1 MPDQKKTRSVSGKPR
16 EFRRKTRYSGRGK
29 QVWIY
34 LGKFLRMLIY
44 QNDWKVFP
52 ISALIAGLLAY
63 VIRTDFM
70 RTMEGTL
77 KGAFAITCVA
87 LWNGCFNSI
96 QVICRERDIIKR
108 EHRAGMHITSYVI
121 AHMIYEGL
129 LCLGQT
135 ALTLYV
141 FNAVGIDFG
150 SKGILTRS
158 LWLDLA
164 ITIFLITFAAD
175 MLALLIS
182 SIVRT
187 TTSAMTVMPFVLI
200 FQLVFSGG
208 IFSLPAWTRPLTNI
222 TLSNPGLTC
231 ICAQSNYNSLPM
243 ASAWNALRGMRDTEI
258 GGTFRL
264 EDVLKYADEENAQNS
279 ELIRELRDVDL
290 SKILQGDRVDM
301 ETAGTEAA
309 GVEASGVEAAAN
321 EAAGVET
328 AGTEAVGVE
337 AAGNEAAGVEASG
350 SEAVG
355 NEAAG
360 IEAAGV
366 DAGNAPEGGIKSAEG
381 ENLPQDG
388 TNHEIPQITVGQ
400 VLDAL
405 AQDPTLEELRSR
417 EFTGSVTI
425 GEIIDIFGEKEVKKS
440 VAERSSQA
448 GKNGEYESTR
458 ENVLGCWMT
467 LIFYALM
474 YAVLAIVSLEF
485 VDKDKR

>member
-264 EDVLKYADEENAQNS
+264 EDVLKYVDEENAQNS

-321 EAAGVET
+321 EAAGV
-328 AGTEAVGVE
+328 
-337 AAGNEAAGVEASG
+337 
-350 SEAVG
+350 
-355 NEAAG
+355 
-360 IEAAGV
+360 
-366 DAGNAPEGGIKSAEG
+366 DAGKAPEGRIKSAEE

-425 GEIIDIFGEKEVKKS
+425 GEIIDVFGEKEVKKS

>member
-96 QVICRERDIIKR
+96 QVICRERDIVKR

-150 SKGILTRS
+150 SKGIMTRS

-309 GVEASGVEAAAN
+309 GVEASGVEAA
-321 EAAGVET
+321 GVET

-337 AAGNEAAGVEASG
+337 AAGNEAAGIEAAGVEASG
-350 SEAVG
+350 VA
-355 NEAAG
+355 
-360 IEAAGV
+360 AAGV
-366 DAGNAPEGGIKSAEG
+366 DAGNAPEGRIKSAEE

-425 GEIIDIFGEKEVKKS
+425 GEIIDVFGEKEVKKS